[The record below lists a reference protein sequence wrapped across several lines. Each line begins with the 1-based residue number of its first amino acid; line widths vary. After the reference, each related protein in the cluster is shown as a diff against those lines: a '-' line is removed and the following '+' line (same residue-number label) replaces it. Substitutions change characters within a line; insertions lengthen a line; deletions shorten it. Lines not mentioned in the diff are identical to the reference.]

1 MASRKS
7 NALDAELLSE
17 WITEIKLLLSVLNAG
32 ERKIYCVHRRF
43 LSRDTI
49 LKFLNTPLVIRI
61 PWALLLCPRKIMI
74 YHLPSLHLKIQ
85 Y

>member
-1 MASRKS
+1 M
-7 NALDAELLSE
+7 NAKF
-17 WITEIKLLLSVLNAG
+17 IVFAG
-32 ERKIYCVHRRF
+32 VF

-61 PWALLLCPRKIMI
+61 PWALLLCPCKIII

>member
-17 WITEIKLLLSVLNAG
+17 WIIEIKLLLSVLNAG
-32 ERKIYCVHRRF
+32 ERKIYCVRRRF

-49 LKFLNTPLVIRI
+49 FKHASQDLDTLG
-61 PWALLLCPRKIMI
+61 
-74 YHLPSLHLKIQ
+74 PSFMPA
-85 Y
+85 